1 MAHEYV
7 FRGERMPFA
16 PDPKEEQARE
26 QAKREAEKLV
36 TREPVTTDEQLADL
50 QEVERRLG
58 DYQVGGLDAFG
69 TTADSPEWD
78 DASESHLP
86 SEAPSSND
94 HAPSAPPQ

>member
-26 QAKREAEKLV
+26 QAKREAEQLV
-36 TREPVTTDEQLADL
+36 TREPADPDEQLANID
-50 QEVERRLG
+50 EVERRLD

-69 TTADSPEWD
+69 TAAESPEWD
-78 DASESHLP
+78 AASP
-86 SEAPSSND
+86 SNQPDTPSGD
-94 HAPSAPPQ
+94 HSSSSPPR

>member
-36 TREPVTTDEQLADL
+36 NREPANSDEQLANID
-50 QEVERRLG
+50 EVERRLD

-69 TTADSPEWD
+69 TAAESPEWD
-78 DASESHLP
+78 AAS
-86 SEAPSSND
+86 PSSQPDTPSGD
-94 HAPSAPPQ
+94 HSSSSPPR

>member
-26 QAKREAEKLV
+26 QARRDAEKLV
-36 TREPVTTDEQLADL
+36 TREPATTDQEPADIH
-50 QEVERRLG
+50 EVERRLD

-69 TTADSPEWD
+69 TAADSPDWD
-78 DASESHLP
+78 DASVSDDEQS
-86 SEAPSSND
+86 
-94 HAPSAPPQ
+94 HAPASDDRPRSAAS

>member
-16 PDPKEEQARE
+16 PDPDEEQARE

-36 TREPVTTDEQLADL
+36 SREPANTDEQLANIH
-50 QEVERRLG
+50 EVERRLD

-69 TTADSPEWD
+69 TAAENPEWD
-78 DASESHLP
+78 TVSQGNQQPDTASSDDH
-86 SEAPSSND
+86 SSR
-94 HAPSAPPQ
+94 SAPQ